1 MLNNI
6 KSMILEKKEFQ
17 DAASII
23 FEDGIGNLDDQIVL
37 GEENEMPDQDS
48 DTEPTEPIDH
58 EDEPGEPEDEG
69 PEDTEPPAE
78 EPASTPETPEEPVS
92 DPAPAQPEPG
102 PSEEPMGLPGDGD
115 ELPTPVGKQT
125 GEPIEDKDDLL
136 DVSIDLK
143 SNTIRD
149 VLPVPP
155 ANASEALG
163 GEEDDL
169 LDQRIDSGFGG
180 DNEPSSEPAP
190 QPEVDMNPA
199 QPPENTETPEEPV
212 APVESGEPEE
222 QMTEAITLGNDAPAG
237 DPAPEAD
244 TPGDTADT
252 PPDDGTEPPAEE
264 NSVTSAVKDK
274 VDEITSDE
282 GGDNTSVSKDDLLK
296 KLGNITKSLE
306 DAKKAVMNTL
316 Q

>member
-37 GEENEMPDQDS
+37 GEENEIPEEDN
-48 DTEPTEPIDH
+48 DTEPTEPV
-58 EDEPGEPEDEG
+58 EPVDEPDEPEDNT
-69 PEDTEPPAE
+69 PEDTESPAE
-78 EPASTPETPEEPVS
+78 DPTSAPETPEEPAG
-92 DPAPAQPEPG
+92 DPVPAQPEPS
-102 PSEEPMGLPGDGD
+102 PNEEPMALPGDGD

-149 VLPVPP
+149 VLPIPP
-155 ANASEALG
+155 SNAAEALG
-163 GEEDDL
+163 GDDDDL

-180 DNEPSSEPAP
+180 DSESNPEPAP

-199 QPPENTETPEEPV
+199 QPPENTETPEEPA
-212 APVESGEPEE
+212 APVESGEPEQ

-237 DPAPEAD
+237 DPTPEAEAPTD
-244 TPGDTADT
+244 SPDT
-252 PPDDGTEPPAEE
+252 PPDDSTEPPEEE
-264 NSVTSAVKDK
+264 NPVTSAVKDK

-282 GGDNTSVSKDDLLK
+282 GGDSTSVSKDDLLK